1 MLFGEG
7 YNFSIIVKIRN
18 NNGLGRDFVI
28 LVLVGI
34 IKDLNLLYRVNYDKL
49 DFVVLV
55 EVV

>member
-1 MLFGEG
+1 M
-7 YNFSIIVKIRN
+7 KIRN